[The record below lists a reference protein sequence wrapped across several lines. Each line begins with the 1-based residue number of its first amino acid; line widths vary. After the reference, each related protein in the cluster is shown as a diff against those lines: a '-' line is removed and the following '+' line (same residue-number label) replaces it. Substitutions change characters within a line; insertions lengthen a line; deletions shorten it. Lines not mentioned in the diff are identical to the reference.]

1 MLACAALTSDDL
13 PMPRAPHSR
22 ALLAGSPSAKRS
34 VFSIRMSR
42 IRSIPL
48 SRPRSTR
55 LTRRT
60 GASRPFGCQ
69 TKASALSN
77 ESLALTVGDAAA
89 RRVAMVSR
97 ARAILSVV
105 SCSAGGAG
113 RFVAVA
119 CDFRAGTLEAARD
132 TVLRGFFD
140 ILEVPDGAPISG
152 LTRRCNPSK
161 SEVWQRCNWD
171 RGRYSPRE
179 FARTGLDAKAW
190 PFHSHFTRI
199 VQMLSTPALP
209 HPAPAAPTNSTF
221 LPFLP

>member
-1 MLACAALTSDDL
+1 
-13 PMPRAPHSR
+13 
-22 ALLAGSPSAKRS
+22 
-34 VFSIRMSR
+34 
-42 IRSIPL
+42 
-48 SRPRSTR
+48 
-55 LTRRT
+55 
-60 GASRPFGCQ
+60 
-69 TKASALSN
+69 
-77 ESLALTVGDAAA
+77 
-89 RRVAMVSR
+89 MVSR

-152 LTRRCNPSK
+152 LTGRCKRSK

-179 FARTGLDAKAW
+179 FARTGLDAKAL

-199 VQMLSTPALP
+199 VQMLITPAF
-209 HPAPAAPTNSTF
+209 AQAAGGGDTNSMF
-221 LPFLP
+221 MSLLPFALIFVIMYFLILLQPQKKVKDNAELANNIRRVIII